1 MKNWIFLNEWSS
13 ANIYLFKVN
22 NRNKRKRCEMCS
34 KLQED
39 TRTTSLMTPERRR
52 HYINKISITD
62 LTIKYTVTLGDSI
75 RTVSNDQFLWNEYD
89 ESFILDYVLVSFK
102 IHLWS
107 TTLRLFLTLL
117 VLAGRFYIG
126 KLHIECFFAD

>member
-1 MKNWIFLNEWSS
+1 
-13 ANIYLFKVN
+13 
-22 NRNKRKRCEMCS
+22 MCS

-75 RTVSNDQFLWNEYD
+75 RTVSNDQFL
-89 ESFILDYVLVSFK
+89 
-102 IHLWS
+102 
-107 TTLRLFLTLL
+107 
-117 VLAGRFYIG
+117 
-126 KLHIECFFAD
+126 